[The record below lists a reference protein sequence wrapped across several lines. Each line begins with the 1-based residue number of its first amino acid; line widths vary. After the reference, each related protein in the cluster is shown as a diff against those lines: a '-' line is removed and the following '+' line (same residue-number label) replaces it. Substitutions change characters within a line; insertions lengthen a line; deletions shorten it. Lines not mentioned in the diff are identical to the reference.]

1 VTKKSFITLTPEEVA
16 GENKVPPRLKVE
28 RDNVVE
34 MGTLQP
40 KLLFG
45 SPFPQAHLQKGASL
59 VNLRLLGLRLT
70 TLSIKGLFLTFGHY
84 AKCRHADCLGAVKLF
99 SEQLKKALHHQA

>member
-1 VTKKSFITLTPEEVA
+1 VEPYSLTGSWIRTKRTRFQGTSANLFASSSVTKKSFITLTPEEVA
-16 GENKVPPRLKVE
+16 GENKVPPRLQVE
-28 RDNVVE
+28 RDDVVE

-59 VNLRLLGLRLT
+59 VNLRLLGLPDDT
-70 TLSIKGLFLTFGHY
+70 
-84 AKCRHADCLGAVKLF
+84 
-99 SEQLKKALHHQA
+99 